1 MYPGMSRE
9 GNPDGKQAPRHRPQG
24 MHPLLLLSGVLPEG
38 RHGSLS
44 PRLRPAA
51 QQVTLSMQGAG
62 IVAKRLRFS
71 GNSCIIEGA
80 QNAQV

>member
-1 MYPGMSRE
+1 MYPGMPRE

-24 MHPLLLLSGVLPEG
+24 VHPLLLLSGVLPEG
-38 RHGSLS
+38 RNGRLA
-44 PRLRPAA
+44 PRHCAAA
-51 QQVTLSMQGAG
+51 QQVKHSMQGAG